1 MNDSALQTN
10 YFDEHADFLSDLY
23 STEATFRDRAIMF
36 VKEGEEL
43 LRRVGRNGPRPLC
56 WDLGCGPGLIA
67 LALAD
72 AGFRVVGVDNSPR
85 MIERAGQTRDAAGQS
100 TAVEFV
106 CDDIHNFLS
115 SCDGHSLMV
124 VCSSVLEYLDRP
136 ADAVRRIG
144 ERLQVGGRVLVSIP
158 NHKSLFRKLEPM
170 VQPLL
175 PKRRRYM
182 EAWRN
187 GLDRADY
194 EAIAAEIPLSLIR
207 VRYFGVPRPTPA
219 IVHPLSRRSFVGTMA
234 LLVFEKLPEHAEQ
247 SR

>member
-1 MNDSALQTN
+1 MNESTVQTN
-10 YFDEHADFLSDLY
+10 FFDEHADFLSDLY

-43 LRRVGRNGPRPLC
+43 LRSVGRNPRPPC
-56 WDLGCGPGLIA
+56 WDLGCGPGLMA

-72 AGFRVVGVDNSPR
+72 AGFRVIGVDNSRR
-85 MIERAGQTRDAAGQS
+85 MIERAAQTRDAVGQS

-106 CDDIHNFLS
+106 CDDIHDFLS
-115 SCDGHSLMV
+115 SCDGHPLMV

-144 ERLQVGGRVLVSIP
+144 ERLQVGGRMLVSIP
-158 NHKSLFRKLEPM
+158 NHASLFRKLEPTI
-170 VQPLL
+170 QPLL

-187 GLDRADY
+187 GLERADY
-194 EAIAAEIPLSLIR
+194 EAMAAEIPLSLIR
-207 VRYFGVPRPTPA
+207 VRYFGLPRPTPA
-219 IVHPLSRRSFVGTMA
+219 VVHPLSRRSRVGTMA

>member
-1 MNDSALQTN
+1 MNGPAVRTF
-10 YFDEHADFLSDLY
+10 FDEHADFLTDLY
-23 STEATFRDRAIMF
+23 STEATFRDRAIIF
-36 VKEGEEL
+36 VNEAEEL
-43 LRRVGRNGPRPLC
+43 LRRVGRNPRPSC
-56 WDLGCGPGLIA
+56 WDLGCGPGLMA

-72 AGFRVVGVDNSPR
+72 AGFRVIGVDNSPR
-85 MIERAGQTRDAAGQS
+85 MIERAVRARDAAGQS

-106 CDDIHNFLS
+106 CDDIYNFLS
-115 SCDGHSLMV
+115 ACDEHPLMV

-144 ERLQVGGRVLVSIP
+144 ERLQVGGRILVSIP
-158 NHKSLFRKLEPM
+158 NRAALFRKLEPM
-170 VQPLL
+170 IQPLL

-194 EAIAAEIPLSLIR
+194 EAIAAEMPLSLIR
-207 VRYFGVPRPTPA
+207 VRYFGVPRPAAA
-219 IVHPLSRRSFVGTMA
+219 IVHRLSGRSRVGTMA

-247 SR
+247 SP